1 MPIPMLIP
9 TLFPMQLHRPAA
21 IAIALLV
28 AGVVALWLA
37 QAAVDDRRS
46 TLHQARSARQQALD
60 LVQHT
65 EHENAAIRHTAA
77 RLAAVSLTPI
87 TERAADPIASLRHLH
102 GDPRLFGFAVHA
114 QGAAREL
121 AEGDDMPLIRL
132 QALRLDIDLL
142 HEEGLTALL
151 HALARA
157 ENAIAIP
164 LGCEI
169 ERLVPPT
176 IAATPSASASSTPGL
191 HARCELD
198 WLTLHPRPAPRS

>member
-1 MPIPMLIP
+1 MPMPMLIP
-9 TLFPMQLHRPAA
+9 IQLHRPAA

-28 AGVVALWLA
+28 AGVVALWHA

-46 TLHQARSARQQALD
+46 TLHQARSARQQAFD
-60 LVQHT
+60 LVQRT
-65 EHENAAIRHTAA
+65 EHENAAIRHAAA
-77 RLAAVSLTPI
+77 RLAAVRLTPI
-87 TERAADPIASLRHLH
+87 TERAADPIASLHHLH

-114 QGAAREL
+114 QGPAREL

-151 HALARA
+151 QALTTA

-169 ERLVPPT
+169 GRLVPPT
-176 IAATPSASASSTPGL
+176 IASAPSASASSTPGL
-191 HARCELD
+191 QARCEFD
-198 WLTLHPRPAPRS
+198 WLTLHPHPAPRS